1 MESDSESLIS
11 NEIEYLE
18 ETYGQKNHLNNI

>member
-1 MESDSESLIS
+1 MESHSESLIS

-18 ETYGQKNHLNNI
+18 ETYGQENHLNDI

>member
-1 MESDSESLIS
+1 MESDTESLIR